1 MRYCLNKKESIY
13 IITRIT
19 GNHDN
24 ILGICFSKND
34 STEIEVIQWNREKE
48 EEIIT
53 SKKKVL
59 KQVLAGLESVNQAL
73 GTDYR
78 LSKIYYLP
86 SESAE
91 NFVYAFLTSLIIRHY
106 HNGKEFEEF

>member
-1 MRYCLNKKESIY
+1 MRYCLNTKESIY
-13 IITRIT
+13 IVTRIT
-19 GNHDN
+19 GNQDN

-34 STEIEVIQWNREKE
+34 STEIEVIQWDRGTAEK
-48 EEIIT
+48 IQT
-53 SKKKVL
+53 STKVVL

-86 SESAE
+86 SESATG
-91 NFVYAFLTSLIIRHY
+91 FVYTLLISLIIRHY
-106 HNGKEFEEF
+106 HNGEEFEAF